1 MVIYEHVKG
10 VISVPVYTDSGEY
23 AGYTNDI
30 AFTENDII
38 KDSCSITSRACD
50 DNTFSLGGVRP
61 AELSIKLRLEG

>member
-38 KDSCSITSRACD
+38 KDSCSITSRA
-50 DNTFSLGGVRP
+50 
-61 AELSIKLRLEG
+61 